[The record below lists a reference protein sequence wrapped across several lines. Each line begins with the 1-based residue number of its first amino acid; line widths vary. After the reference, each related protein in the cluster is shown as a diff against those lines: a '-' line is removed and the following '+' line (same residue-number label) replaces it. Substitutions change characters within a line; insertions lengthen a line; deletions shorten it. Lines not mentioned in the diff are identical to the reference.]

1 MDVMT
6 LSNLSYEDKMAAM
19 DKRISSRAYL
29 DQEIEEEKIDALKEA
44 IDEINKN
51 NENFYLELHGPFK
64 DAGKEVGISSSMF
77 TGTFHYYVTISSEVN
92 YLAQEYYG
100 WYAEEVILLAS
111 HLGLGTCWVAG
122 TYKKE
127 LVADT
132 ALEGQRND
140 AIIPIGYEME
150 KVPLKQRTI
159 RRTLVSRNK
168 KPKKLIDSDVEFDDI
183 PDWIKRGLDAV
194 IDGPSAVNLQPVSF
208 SYKDG
213 VLRAHFDESVGR
225 WEAVD
230 FGIAKLHFHLAV
242 DEIGHWDE
250 GQDSIYHLD

>member
-1 MDVMT
+1 
-6 LSNLSYEDKMAAM
+6 
-19 DKRISSRAYL
+19 
-29 DQEIEEEKIDALKEA
+29 
-44 IDEINKN
+44 
-51 NENFYLELHGPFK
+51 
-64 DAGKEVGISSSMF
+64 MF

-183 PDWIKRGLDAV
+183 PDWIKKGLDAV
-194 IDGPSAVNLQPVSF
+194 IDGPSAINLQPVSF

>member
-51 NENFYLELHGPFK
+51 NEKFYLELHGPFK

-100 WYAEEVILLAS
+100 WYAEEIILLAA

-140 AIIPIGYEME
+140 AIIPIGYE
-150 KVPLKQRTI
+150 VGLFFFPFYSFFGGVYCFCFF
-159 RRTLVSRNK
+159 TLLSVRCAMSL
-168 KPKKLIDSDVEFDDI
+168 LIDKISWNTCEQYCC
-183 PDWIKRGLDAV
+183 WIKKMVMTA
-194 IDGPSAVNLQPVSF
+194 
-208 SYKDG
+208 Y
-213 VLRAHFDESVGR
+213 
-225 WEAVD
+225 
-230 FGIAKLHFHLAV
+230 
-242 DEIGHWDE
+242 
-250 GQDSIYHLD
+250 